1 MLDAS
6 WLNIASLILGLTA
19 WALPVINLVQYNKA
33 SNRKWGIFSLT
44 SISVCGISLYMQILY
59 TDYLV
64 KINDW
69 SALMDTS
76 GGVVSITGLL
86 LVVTIML
93 NLVTLLLR
101 YRKNQ

>member
-1 MLDAS
+1 MLDAG
-6 WLNIASLILGLTA
+6 WLNIASLILGLIA
-19 WALPVINLVQYNKA
+19 WTLPVINLVQYNKS
-33 SNRKWGIFSLT
+33 SNRKWVIFSIT
-44 SISVCGISLYMQILY
+44 SISACGISLYMQILY
-59 TDYLV
+59 TDHLV
-64 KINDW
+64 KINDL

>member
-6 WLNIASLILGLTA
+6 WLNIASLILGLIA

-33 SNRKWGIFSLT
+33 SKLKWVIFSST

-64 KINDW
+64 KIKDW
-69 SALMDTS
+69 SALTDTS
-76 GGVVSITGLL
+76 GGVVSNTGLL

>member
-6 WLNIASLILGLTA
+6 WLNIASLILGLIA

-33 SNRKWGIFSLT
+33 SKRKWVIFSST

-64 KINDW
+64 KIKDW
-69 SALMDTS
+69 SALTDTS
-76 GGVVSITGLL
+76 SGVVSNTGLL